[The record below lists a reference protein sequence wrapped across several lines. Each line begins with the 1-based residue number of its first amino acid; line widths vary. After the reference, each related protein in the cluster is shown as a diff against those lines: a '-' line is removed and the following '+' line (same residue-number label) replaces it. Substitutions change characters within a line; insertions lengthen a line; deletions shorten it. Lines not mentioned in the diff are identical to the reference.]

1 MNATREPDD
10 RFDGRDDAPAS
21 PALQRDLARWLGGP
35 QTPGELDERVLA
47 AAHAEMRAPR
57 PSRPFV
63 PRRWWPLTAAAA
75 GIVALG
81 LWRIVAPAS
90 KPMRTYAVA
99 DIDRNGHVDVLDA
112 FALAREIKR
121 HRTQPTPE
129 LPLAWDVDGDGRVDA
144 RDVELVTSEA
154 VRIHS

>member
-1 MNATREPDD
+1 MNAPREPDD
-10 RFDGRDDAPAS
+10 ALNEVDDDAP
-21 PALQRDLARWLGGP
+21 PELRRDLARWLGGP
-35 QTPGELDERVLA
+35 ETAPRELDERVLD

-57 PSRPFV
+57 RSHPFI

-81 LWRIVAPAS
+81 LWRIVAPTS

-99 DIDRNGHVDVLDA
+99 DIDRNGAVDVLDA

-121 HRTQPTPE
+121 HRTHPTPE
-129 LPLAWDVDGDGRVDA
+129 LPLTWDVDGDGRVDA

-154 VRIHS
+154 VRIRS